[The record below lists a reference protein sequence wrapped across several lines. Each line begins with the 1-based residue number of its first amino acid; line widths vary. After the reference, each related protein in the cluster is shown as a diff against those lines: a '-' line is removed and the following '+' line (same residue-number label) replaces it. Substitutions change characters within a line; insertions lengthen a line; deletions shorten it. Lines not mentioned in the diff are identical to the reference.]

1 MKRTDKKSKDEVV
14 RIYRP
19 RREIEPEYMTNVIV
33 DNITTPEGRVYNRSE
48 KNVILSK
55 KEVDSNHK

>member
-48 KNVILSK
+48 ENVLLSK

>member
-48 KNVILSK
+48 ENVILSK
-55 KEVDSNHK
+55 NEVDSNHK

>member
-48 KNVILSK
+48 ENVVLSK

>member
-48 KNVILSK
+48 ENVILSK

>member
-48 KNVILSK
+48 ENVILSK
-55 KEVDSNHK
+55 NEVDSTHK

>member
-19 RREIEPEYMTNVIV
+19 RREIEPEYMSNVIAA
-33 DNITTPEGRVYNRSE
+33 NITTPEGRAYNRSE
-48 KNVILSK
+48 ENVILSK
-55 KEVDSNHK
+55 KEDDSNHK